1 MRESVVERNAR
12 ARDEGRRRCGGGV
25 DGLRS
30 DGRMGVRSDAAC
42 QGDEYSAGCATTH
55 IATATACPVHFASAY
70 AWAWWRVEA
79 TE

>member
-1 MRESVVERNAR
+1 
-12 ARDEGRRRCGGGV
+12 
-25 DGLRS
+25 
-30 DGRMGVRSDAAC
+30 MGVRSDAAC